1 MQNIWVSVS
10 GDLEYAKSA
19 VQEVFYTLDLGPEK
33 EAALVQ
39 LADTVLA
46 VPARVEQ
53 LFSQATQE
61 GYKVTHNI
69 TPSQA
74 KCSQIFSIKNIL
86 LLAETYNNN

>member
-1 MQNIWVSVS
+1 MSVS

-74 KCSQIFSIKNIL
+74 ICRQILYIGGDLQQQLIRIKECENGL
-86 LLAETYNNN
+86 